1 MFDHCIYFNTAALAR
16 QLEKEWTEA
25 FNPFN
30 LTPPQAFMLRV
41 ILDRPGLAQC
51 EIADFLAISRPTATR
66 AIDGLAAKKMIER
79 RGSDIDGR
87 EQDIY
92 PTAAAVA
99 IHASL
104 NEASGKVGKRLKK
117 ILGEDVFTDTVKK
130 VRDARAALK

>member
-1 MFDHCIYFNTAALAR
+1 MFDHCIYFNTMALAR
-16 QLEKEWTEA
+16 QLEKEWASA
-25 FNPFN
+25 FDPFG

-41 ILDRPGLAQC
+41 ILERPGLAQC

-92 PTAAAVA
+92 PTATAVD

-104 NEASGKVGKRLKK
+104 NEASGKVGKRLKR

-130 VRDARAALK
+130 VRDARTALK